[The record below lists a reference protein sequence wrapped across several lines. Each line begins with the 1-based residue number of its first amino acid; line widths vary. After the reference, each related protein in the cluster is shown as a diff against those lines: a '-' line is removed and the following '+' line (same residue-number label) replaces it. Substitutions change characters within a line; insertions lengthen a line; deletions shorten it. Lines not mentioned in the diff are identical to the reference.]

1 MEVDKPDRMELL
13 SKLVALLEEHKKH
26 KEYKEVK
33 KRGRPSKQ
41 KPEAEEVIQKPV
53 RKTKKD
59 VEIDEEETLLTKLK
73 DKLKG
78 SKYLE
83 PPKTTIDKKEKPKK
97 SPENDEET
105 SDKEDIKLLIREEI
119 EAVKQPPPPPPKIE
133 EKQNEIQQTINQV
146 VEAIAPDMSKIK
158 VAGIKSFL
166 GSYKNKGL

>member
-26 KEYKEVK
+26 KDYKEVK

-41 KPEAEEVIQKPV
+41 KTEEVIEKPV

-78 SKYLE
+78 SQYLE
-83 PPKTTIDKKEKPKK
+83 APKIKKASSAKPKK
-97 SPENDEET
+97 PLEDDEEA
-105 SDKEDIKLLIREEI
+105 SDKEDIKLLIKEEI
-119 EAVKQPPPPPPKIE
+119 EAVNQPPPKIE
-133 EKQNEIQQTINQV
+133 EKQQEIQQTINQV